1 MISKKTSMNLFEL
14 YDYIEALEIRI
25 KRLERLIVKEKEEEK
40 EKFETKPPF
49 YYDKLRNER

>member
-1 MISKKTSMNLFEL
+1 MNLFEL

-40 EKFETKPPF
+40 EKFEPKPPF
-49 YYDKLRNER
+49 Y